1 MESFEL
7 DCGGRCRESF
17 ETDEFYETIQAPK
30 FHDFTAPEEE
40 PIIDPEAWFNGTNPG
55 VIKKVVAAAAAT
67 EVVSSGLQNPKFRK
81 GVDSKTADVHSSLPG
96 SLHQVPSKIHV
107 PEKGVSSAGGG
118 KIPKGSVTVSMSP
131 LMTKSL
137 RNGNN
142 VHSNPSS
149 QPIVVE
155 KLTEALKS
163 MSMATPW
170 QPSENDDPNPA
181 TGISRNSPAVTPS
194 KPGKHSRI
202 KPPAV
207 LSEALVVSCTTNLK
221 NAETTLPSSGPQTTN
236 PVHKETVVLS
246 YGLAGGASNIMEHGD
261 LKACNT
267 VLSSKKDTP
276 GKDAG
281 IAAAKPLKSTLGEAR
296 SSPATFHHS
305 ASQQPSTTPVPAAI
319 CKTPVKEPAPK
330 VLEACSEH
338 VKVAACN
345 EVTASPY
352 SGHHCRSSRCA
363 ANDPN
368 YNSPASIP
376 RKKYLMARQGVPG
389 SRMLFRFDRTKED
402 QEAGKVQNDL
412 QQKGDPSDICN
423 MSEVKVLMDNN
434 PEEVVDVTTDL
445 FSDKNDTAVQDSL
458 DKQHPAEQQEVS
470 EESIRSQSA
479 QLVRGFQ
486 ESCNPTDIQHLVG
499 QEERILKDNDPEEV
513 VAVAADLFF
522 DEKVMVVQESL
533 DKQHAVVVQEEIA
546 DESIMLQSAPL
557 VQGSQES
564 CNPTDIQHVVG
575 QQEERERLL
584 FEQLV
589 QELQESCNPEVKT
602 DLHNGDGHVDSG
614 EACSGEEG
622 TCNPEVKTEALVPE
636 SETLFGESVKYAP
649 SAPEGP
655 QYFEDMSTI
664 PSPEGT
670 EKGGLM
676 SQEGEAEQ
684 QQPTMSFLSHSGR
697 KRKSQELGD
706 EVGSKKAD
714 DSLQMSS
721 HHRKTHRK
729 EGLCACTTKLQKK
742 TTNPQPFRLRTQE
755 RGALKE
761 LEFNKKVEEFL
772 AAREGFHSAFQGL
785 AVLGTQVD
793 GKPLRQGINDPSSQ
807 PNHLVFGANLADSAE
822 QQVQEKQDP
831 AKRHKQTMIHA
842 QKMPAFDHPFKP
854 HRSTKKLTV
863 PQEFKFHAIN
873 GTRTCTQHSR

>member
-17 ETDEFYETIQAPK
+17 ETDEFYETLQAPK
-30 FHDFTAPEEE
+30 FHDFTVPEEE
-40 PIIDPEAWFNGTNPG
+40 PAIDPEAWFNGTNPG
-55 VIKKVVAAAAAT
+55 VIKKVVAAAGAT
-67 EVVSSGLQNPKFRK
+67 EVVSSGLQNPKFHK

-96 SLHQVPSKIHV
+96 SLHQVPSKIPA
-107 PEKGVSSAGGG
+107 PEKGVSTAGGG
-118 KIPKGSVTVSMSP
+118 KIPKGSVTVSVSP

-163 MSMATPW
+163 MLMATPW

-181 TGISRNSPAVTPS
+181 TGNSRNSPAVTPS

-221 NAETTLPSSGPQTTN
+221 NAETTLPSSGPQITI

-246 YGLAGGASNIMEHGD
+246 DGLADGASNILEHGN
-261 LKACNT
+261 LKACDT

-276 GKDAG
+276 GKGAG
-281 IAAAKPLKSTLGEAR
+281 IAAAKPLKSKLGEAR

-305 ASQQPSTTPVPAAI
+305 TSQQPSTTAVPAAI
-319 CKTPVKEPAPK
+319 CKTPVKEPTPK
-330 VLEACSEH
+330 VSEACSEH

-345 EVTASPY
+345 AVTASPY

-389 SRMLFRFDRTKED
+389 SRMLFHFDRTKED

-445 FSDKNDTAVQDSL
+445 FVDKKDTAV
-458 DKQHPAEQQEVS
+458 QQEVS

-479 QLVRGFQ
+479 QLGQGFP
-486 ESCNPTDIQHLVG
+486 ESCNPTDIQHLEG
-499 QEERILKDNDPEEV
+499 HEERILKDNDPEEV

-533 DKQHAVVVQEEIA
+533 DKQHAVVVQEENA
-546 DESIMLQSAPL
+546 DESIMLQSALL

-564 CNPTDIQHVVG
+564 CNPTDIQHLVG

-602 DLHNGDGHVDSG
+602 DFHSGDGHIDSG
-614 EACSGEEG
+614 EACSGEDG
-622 TCNPEVKTEALVPE
+622 TCNPEVETKALVPE
-636 SETLFGESVKYAP
+636 SETLFGESIKYAP

-655 QYFEDMSTI
+655 QYFEDLSTI

-684 QQPTMSFLSHSGR
+684 QQPTMSLVSQSGR

-721 HHRKTHRK
+721 HHSKTHRK
-729 EGLCACTTKLQKK
+729 EALCACTTYLQKK
-742 TTNPQPFRLRTQE
+742 TTNPRPFRLRTQE

-761 LEFNKKVEEFL
+761 LEFNKKVEEYL

-785 AVLGTQVD
+785 AVLGTWVE
-793 GKPLRQGINDPSSQ
+793 GKPLQQGINDPSSQ
-807 PNHLVFGANLADSAE
+807 PNHLVFGANQADFAE

-831 AKRHKQTMIHA
+831 AKRHKQILIHT

-873 GTRTCTQHSR
+873 GTRTCTLHSR

>member
-30 FHDFTAPEEE
+30 FHDFTVPEEE
-40 PIIDPEAWFNGTNPG
+40 PAIDPEAWFNGTNPG
-55 VIKKVVAAAAAT
+55 VIKKVVAAAGAT
-67 EVVSSGLQNPKFRK
+67 EVVSSGLQNPKFHK

-96 SLHQVPSKIHV
+96 SLHQVPSKIPA
-107 PEKGVSSAGGG
+107 PEKGVSTAGGG
-118 KIPKGSVTVSMSP
+118 KIPKGSVTVSVSP

-181 TGISRNSPAVTPS
+181 TGNSRNSPAVTPS

-202 KPPAV
+202 KSPAV
-207 LSEALVVSCTTNLK
+207 LSEALVGSCTTNLK
-221 NAETTLPSSGPQTTN
+221 NAETTLPSSGPQITTS
-236 PVHKETVVLS
+236 VHKETVVLS
-246 YGLAGGASNIMEHGD
+246 NGLADGASNILEHGN
-261 LKACNT
+261 LKACDT

-276 GKDAG
+276 GKGAG
-281 IAAAKPLKSTLGEAR
+281 IAAAKPLKSKLGEAR

-305 ASQQPSTTPVPAAI
+305 TSQQPSTTAVPAAI

-330 VLEACSEH
+330 VSEACSEH

-345 EVTASPY
+345 AVTASPY

-389 SRMLFRFDRTKED
+389 SRMLFHFDRTKED
-402 QEAGKVQNDL
+402 QEVGKVQNDL

-423 MSEVKVLMDNN
+423 MSEAKVLTDND

-445 FSDKNDTAVQDSL
+445 FVDKKDTAVQESL
-458 DKQHPAEQQEVS
+458 DKQHPAVQQEVS

-479 QLVRGFQ
+479 QLGQGFP
-486 ESCNPTDIQHLVG
+486 ESCNPTDIQHLEWH
-499 QEERILKDNDPEEV
+499 EERILKDNDPEEV

-546 DESIMLQSAPL
+546 DESIMSQSAPL

-564 CNPTDIQHVVG
+564 CNPTDIQHLVG
-575 QQEERERLL
+575 QLEERERPL
-584 FEQLV
+584 FEHLV

-602 DLHNGDGHVDSG
+602 DFHGGDGHIDSG
-614 EACSGEEG
+614 EACSGEDG
-622 TCNPEVKTEALVPE
+622 TCNPEVETKALVPE
-636 SETLFGESVKYAP
+636 SETLFGESIKYAP

-655 QYFEDMSTI
+655 QYFEDLSTI

-684 QQPTMSFLSHSGR
+684 QQPTMSFLSQSGR

-721 HHRKTHRK
+721 HHSKTHRK
-729 EGLCACTTKLQKK
+729 EALCACTTYLQKR
-742 TTNPQPFRLRTQE
+742 TTNPRPFRLRTQE

-761 LEFNKKVEEFL
+761 LEFNKKVEEYL

-785 AVLGTQVD
+785 AVLGTRVE
-793 GKPLRQGINDPSSQ
+793 GKPLQQGINDPSSQ
-807 PNHLVFGANLADSAE
+807 PNHLVFGANQADFAE

-831 AKRHKQTMIHA
+831 AKRHKQILIHA

-873 GTRTCTQHSR
+873 GTRTCTLHSR

>member
-17 ETDEFYETIQAPK
+17 ETDEFYETLQAPK
-30 FHDFTAPEEE
+30 FHDFTVPEEE
-40 PIIDPEAWFNGTNPG
+40 PAIDPEAWFNGTNPG
-55 VIKKVVAAAAAT
+55 VIKKVVAAAGAT
-67 EVVSSGLQNPKFRK
+67 EVVSSGLQNPKFHK

-96 SLHQVPSKIHV
+96 SLHQVPSKIPA
-107 PEKGVSSAGGG
+107 PEKGVSTAGGG
-118 KIPKGSVTVSMSP
+118 KIPKGSVTVSVSP

-181 TGISRNSPAVTPS
+181 TGNSRNSPAVTPS

-221 NAETTLPSSGPQTTN
+221 NAETTLPSSGPQITI

-246 YGLAGGASNIMEHGD
+246 DGLADGASNILEHGN
-261 LKACNT
+261 LKACDT

-276 GKDAG
+276 GKGAG
-281 IAAAKPLKSTLGEAR
+281 IAAAKPLKSKLGEAR

-305 ASQQPSTTPVPAAI
+305 TSQQPSTTAVPAAI
-319 CKTPVKEPAPK
+319 CKTPVKEPTPK
-330 VLEACSEH
+330 VSEACSEH

-345 EVTASPY
+345 AVTASPY

-389 SRMLFRFDRTKED
+389 SRMLFHFDRTKED

-423 MSEVKVLMDNN
+423 MSEVKVLTDNN

-445 FSDKNDTAVQDSL
+445 FVDKKDTAV
-458 DKQHPAEQQEVS
+458 QQEVS

-479 QLVRGFQ
+479 QLGQGFP
-486 ESCNPTDIQHLVG
+486 ESCNPTDIQHLEG
-499 QEERILKDNDPEEV
+499 HEERILKDNDPEEV

-546 DESIMLQSAPL
+546 DESIMLQSALL

-564 CNPTDIQHVVG
+564 CNPTDIQHLVG

-602 DLHNGDGHVDSG
+602 DFHSGDGHIDSG
-614 EACSGEEG
+614 EACSGEDG
-622 TCNPEVKTEALVPE
+622 TCNPEVETKALVPE
-636 SETLFGESVKYAP
+636 SETLFGESIKYAP

-655 QYFEDMSTI
+655 QYFEDLSTI

-684 QQPTMSFLSHSGR
+684 QQPTMSLVSQSGR

-721 HHRKTHRK
+721 HHSKTHRK
-729 EGLCACTTKLQKK
+729 EALCACTTYLQKK
-742 TTNPQPFRLRTQE
+742 TTNPRPFRLRTQE

-761 LEFNKKVEEFL
+761 LEFNKKVEEYL

-785 AVLGTQVD
+785 AVLGTRVE
-793 GKPLRQGINDPSSQ
+793 GKPLQQGINDPSSQ
-807 PNHLVFGANLADSAE
+807 PNHLVFGANQADFAE

-831 AKRHKQTMIHA
+831 AKRHKQILIHT

-873 GTRTCTQHSR
+873 GTRTCTLHSR

>member
-30 FHDFTAPEEE
+30 FHDFTVPEEE
-40 PIIDPEAWFNGTNPG
+40 PAIDPEAWFNGTNPG
-55 VIKKVVAAAAAT
+55 VIKKVVAAAGAT
-67 EVVSSGLQNPKFRK
+67 EVVSSGLQNPKFHK

-96 SLHQVPSKIHV
+96 SLHQVPSKIPA
-107 PEKGVSSAGGG
+107 PEKGVSTAGGG
-118 KIPKGSVTVSMSP
+118 KIPKGSVTVSVSP

-181 TGISRNSPAVTPS
+181 TGNSRNSPAVTPS

-202 KPPAV
+202 KSPAV
-207 LSEALVVSCTTNLK
+207 LSEALVGSCTTNLK
-221 NAETTLPSSGPQTTN
+221 NAETTLPSSGPQITTS
-236 PVHKETVVLS
+236 VHKETVVLS
-246 YGLAGGASNIMEHGD
+246 NGLADGASNILEHGN
-261 LKACNT
+261 LKACDT

-276 GKDAG
+276 GKGAG
-281 IAAAKPLKSTLGEAR
+281 IAAAKPLKSKLGEAR

-305 ASQQPSTTPVPAAI
+305 TSQQPSTTAVPAAI

-330 VLEACSEH
+330 VSEACSEH

-345 EVTASPY
+345 AVTASPY

-389 SRMLFRFDRTKED
+389 SRMLFHFDRTKED
-402 QEAGKVQNDL
+402 QEVGKVQNDL

-423 MSEVKVLMDNN
+423 MSEAKVLTDND

-445 FSDKNDTAVQDSL
+445 FVDKKDTAVQESL
-458 DKQHPAEQQEVS
+458 DKQHPAVQQEVS

-479 QLVRGFQ
+479 QLGQGFP
-486 ESCNPTDIQHLVG
+486 ESCNPTDIQHLEWH
-499 QEERILKDNDPEEV
+499 EERILKDNDPEEV

-522 DEKVMVVQESL
+522 DEK
-533 DKQHAVVVQEEIA
+533 
-546 DESIMLQSAPL
+546 
-557 VQGSQES
+557 GSQES
-564 CNPTDIQHVVG
+564 CNPTDIQHLVG
-575 QQEERERLL
+575 QLEERERPL
-584 FEQLV
+584 FEHLV

-602 DLHNGDGHVDSG
+602 DFHGGDGHIDSG
-614 EACSGEEG
+614 EACSGEDG
-622 TCNPEVKTEALVPE
+622 TCNPEVETKALVPE
-636 SETLFGESVKYAP
+636 SETLFGESIKYAP

-655 QYFEDMSTI
+655 QYFEDLSTI

-684 QQPTMSFLSHSGR
+684 QQPTMSFLSQSGR

-721 HHRKTHRK
+721 HHSKTHRK
-729 EGLCACTTKLQKK
+729 EALCACTTYLQKR
-742 TTNPQPFRLRTQE
+742 TTNPRPFRLRTQE

-761 LEFNKKVEEFL
+761 LEFNKKVEEYL

-785 AVLGTQVD
+785 AVLGTRVE
-793 GKPLRQGINDPSSQ
+793 GKPLQQGINDPSSQ
-807 PNHLVFGANLADSAE
+807 PNHLVFGANQADFAE

-831 AKRHKQTMIHA
+831 AKRHKQILIHA

-873 GTRTCTQHSR
+873 GTRTCTLHSR

>member
-1 MESFEL
+1 
-7 DCGGRCRESF
+7 
-17 ETDEFYETIQAPK
+17 
-30 FHDFTAPEEE
+30 
-40 PIIDPEAWFNGTNPG
+40 
-55 VIKKVVAAAAAT
+55 
-67 EVVSSGLQNPKFRK
+67 
-81 GVDSKTADVHSSLPG
+81 
-96 SLHQVPSKIHV
+96 
-107 PEKGVSSAGGG
+107 
-118 KIPKGSVTVSMSP
+118 
-131 LMTKSL
+131 MTKSL

-221 NAETTLPSSGPQTTN
+221 NAETTLPSSGPRTRT

-246 YGLAGGASNIMEHGD
+246 YGLAGGSSNVLEHGD

-267 VLSSKKDTP
+267 SLSSKKDIP

-330 VLEACSEH
+330 VSEACSEH

-345 EVTASPY
+345 EVIASPY

-389 SRMLFRFDRTKED
+389 SRMLFRSDRTKED
-402 QEAGKVQNDL
+402 QEVGKVQNDL
-412 QQKGDPSDICN
+412 QQKGGPSDICN
-423 MSEVKVLMDNN
+423 MSEAKVLTNNN

-445 FSDKNDTAVQDSL
+445 FFDKKDTAVQESL
-458 DKQHPAEQQEVS
+458 DKQHPAVQQEVS
-470 EESIRSQSA
+470 EESTRSQSA
-479 QLVRGFQ
+479 QLVQGFQ
-486 ESCNPTDIQHLVG
+486 ESCNRTDIQHLVG

-522 DEKVMVVQESL
+522 DEKVMVVQVSL

-575 QQEERERLL
+575 QQEERERPL
-584 FEQLV
+584 FEHLF
-589 QELQESCNPEVKT
+589 QEWQESCNPEVKT
-602 DLHNGDGHVDSG
+602 DLQNGDGHGDSG
-614 EACSGEEG
+614 EACSCEEG
-622 TCNPEVKTEALVPE
+622 TCNPEVETEALVPE
-636 SETLFGESVKYAP
+636 SEALFGESVKYAP

-664 PSPEGT
+664 PSPEGIG
-670 EKGGLM
+670 KGGLM

-684 QQPTMSFLSHSGR
+684 QQQPTMSFLSQSGR
-697 KRKSQELGD
+697 KR
-706 EVGSKKAD
+706 
-714 DSLQMSS
+714 
-721 HHRKTHRK
+721 
-729 EGLCACTTKLQKK
+729 
-742 TTNPQPFRLRTQE
+742 
-755 RGALKE
+755 
-761 LEFNKKVEEFL
+761 
-772 AAREGFHSAFQGL
+772 
-785 AVLGTQVD
+785 
-793 GKPLRQGINDPSSQ
+793 
-807 PNHLVFGANLADSAE
+807 
-822 QQVQEKQDP
+822 
-831 AKRHKQTMIHA
+831 
-842 QKMPAFDHPFKP
+842 
-854 HRSTKKLTV
+854 
-863 PQEFKFHAIN
+863 
-873 GTRTCTQHSR
+873 

>member
-1 MESFEL
+1 
-7 DCGGRCRESF
+7 
-17 ETDEFYETIQAPK
+17 
-30 FHDFTAPEEE
+30 
-40 PIIDPEAWFNGTNPG
+40 
-55 VIKKVVAAAAAT
+55 
-67 EVVSSGLQNPKFRK
+67 
-81 GVDSKTADVHSSLPG
+81 
-96 SLHQVPSKIHV
+96 
-107 PEKGVSSAGGG
+107 
-118 KIPKGSVTVSMSP
+118 
-131 LMTKSL
+131 MTKSL

-170 QPSENDDPNPA
+170 HPSENDDPNPA

-194 KPGKHSRI
+194 KPGKPSRI

-221 NAETTLPSSGPQTTN
+221 NTETTLPSSGPQTTT

-246 YGLAGGASNIMEHGD
+246 YGLADGASNILEHGD
-261 LKACNT
+261 LKACDT
-267 VLSSKKDTP
+267 VMSSRKDTP

-281 IAAAKPLKSTLGEAR
+281 IATAKPLKSMLGEAR
-296 SSPATFHHS
+296 SSQATFHHS
-305 ASQQPSTTPVPAAI
+305 ASQQPSTTPVAAAI

-345 EVTASPY
+345 EVSASPY

-389 SRMLFRFDRTKED
+389 SRMLFRLDRTKED

-412 QQKGDPSDICN
+412 QQKGDPSDIHN

-434 PEEVVDVTTDL
+434 PEEVVDVTTEL
-445 FSDKNDTAVQDSL
+445 FSDKDTAVQESL
-458 DKQHPAEQQEVS
+458 DKQHPAVQQEVS

-479 QLVRGFQ
+479 QLVQGFQ
-486 ESCNPTDIQHLVG
+486 ESCNPTDIQHLLG

-564 CNPTDIQHVVG
+564 CNSTDIQHVVG
-575 QQEERERLL
+575 QQEEREMPL
-584 FEQLV
+584 FEHLV
-589 QELQESCNPEVKT
+589 QELQDSCNPEVKT
-602 DLHNGDGHVDSG
+602 ELHNWDGHIDLG

-664 PSPEGT
+664 QCPEGT

-676 SQEGEAEQ
+676 SEEGEAEQ
-684 QQPTMSFLSHSGR
+684 QQPTMSFLSQSGR
-697 KRKSQELGD
+697 KR
-706 EVGSKKAD
+706 
-714 DSLQMSS
+714 
-721 HHRKTHRK
+721 
-729 EGLCACTTKLQKK
+729 
-742 TTNPQPFRLRTQE
+742 
-755 RGALKE
+755 
-761 LEFNKKVEEFL
+761 
-772 AAREGFHSAFQGL
+772 
-785 AVLGTQVD
+785 
-793 GKPLRQGINDPSSQ
+793 
-807 PNHLVFGANLADSAE
+807 
-822 QQVQEKQDP
+822 
-831 AKRHKQTMIHA
+831 
-842 QKMPAFDHPFKP
+842 
-854 HRSTKKLTV
+854 
-863 PQEFKFHAIN
+863 
-873 GTRTCTQHSR
+873 

>member
-1 MESFEL
+1 
-7 DCGGRCRESF
+7 
-17 ETDEFYETIQAPK
+17 
-30 FHDFTAPEEE
+30 
-40 PIIDPEAWFNGTNPG
+40 
-55 VIKKVVAAAAAT
+55 
-67 EVVSSGLQNPKFRK
+67 
-81 GVDSKTADVHSSLPG
+81 
-96 SLHQVPSKIHV
+96 
-107 PEKGVSSAGGG
+107 
-118 KIPKGSVTVSMSP
+118 
-131 LMTKSL
+131 MTKSL

-181 TGISRNSPAVTPS
+181 TGNSRNSPAVTPS

-202 KPPAV
+202 KSPAV
-207 LSEALVVSCTTNLK
+207 LSEALVGSCTTNLK
-221 NAETTLPSSGPQTTN
+221 NAETTLPSSGPQITTS
-236 PVHKETVVLS
+236 VHKETVVLS
-246 YGLAGGASNIMEHGD
+246 NGLADGASNILEHGN
-261 LKACNT
+261 LKACDT

-276 GKDAG
+276 GKGAG
-281 IAAAKPLKSTLGEAR
+281 IAAAKPLKSKLGEAR

-305 ASQQPSTTPVPAAI
+305 TSQQPSTTAVPAAI

-330 VLEACSEH
+330 VSEACSEH

-345 EVTASPY
+345 AVTASPY

-389 SRMLFRFDRTKED
+389 SRMLFHFDRTKED
-402 QEAGKVQNDL
+402 QEVGKVQNDL

-423 MSEVKVLMDNN
+423 MSEAKVLTDND

-445 FSDKNDTAVQDSL
+445 FVDKKDTAVQESL
-458 DKQHPAEQQEVS
+458 DKQHPAVQQEVS

-479 QLVRGFQ
+479 QLGQGFP
-486 ESCNPTDIQHLVG
+486 ESCNPTDIQHLEWH
-499 QEERILKDNDPEEV
+499 EERILKDNDPEEV

-546 DESIMLQSAPL
+546 DESIMSQSAPL

-564 CNPTDIQHVVG
+564 CNPTDIQHLVG
-575 QQEERERLL
+575 QLEERERPL
-584 FEQLV
+584 FEHLV

-602 DLHNGDGHVDSG
+602 DFHGGDGHIDSG
-614 EACSGEEG
+614 EACSGEDG
-622 TCNPEVKTEALVPE
+622 TCNPEVETKALVPE
-636 SETLFGESVKYAP
+636 SETLFGESIKYAP

-655 QYFEDMSTI
+655 QYFEDLSTI

-684 QQPTMSFLSHSGR
+684 QQPTMSFLSQSGR
-697 KRKSQELGD
+697 KR
-706 EVGSKKAD
+706 
-714 DSLQMSS
+714 
-721 HHRKTHRK
+721 
-729 EGLCACTTKLQKK
+729 
-742 TTNPQPFRLRTQE
+742 
-755 RGALKE
+755 
-761 LEFNKKVEEFL
+761 
-772 AAREGFHSAFQGL
+772 
-785 AVLGTQVD
+785 
-793 GKPLRQGINDPSSQ
+793 
-807 PNHLVFGANLADSAE
+807 
-822 QQVQEKQDP
+822 
-831 AKRHKQTMIHA
+831 
-842 QKMPAFDHPFKP
+842 
-854 HRSTKKLTV
+854 
-863 PQEFKFHAIN
+863 
-873 GTRTCTQHSR
+873 

>member
-30 FHDFTAPEEE
+30 FHDFTVPEEE
-40 PIIDPEAWFNGTNPG
+40 PAIDPEAWFNGTNPG
-55 VIKKVVAAAAAT
+55 VIKKVVAAAGAT
-67 EVVSSGLQNPKFRK
+67 EVVSSGLQNPKFHK

-96 SLHQVPSKIHV
+96 SLHQVPSKIPA
-107 PEKGVSSAGGG
+107 PEKGVSTAGGG
-118 KIPKGSVTVSMSP
+118 KIPKGSVTVSVSP
-131 LMTKSL
+131 LITKSL

-155 KLTEALKS
+155 KLAEALKS

-181 TGISRNSPAVTPS
+181 TGNSRNSPAVTPS

-221 NAETTLPSSGPQTTN
+221 NAETTLPSSGPQITT

-246 YGLAGGASNIMEHGD
+246 DGLADGASNILEHGN
-261 LKACNT
+261 LKACDT

-276 GKDAG
+276 GKGAG
-281 IAAAKPLKSTLGEAR
+281 IAAAKPLKSKLGEAR

-305 ASQQPSTTPVPAAI
+305 TSQQPSTTAVPAAI

-330 VLEACSEH
+330 VSEACSEH
-338 VKVAACN
+338 VKVAACSA
-345 EVTASPY
+345 VTASPY

-389 SRMLFRFDRTKED
+389 SRMLFHFDRIKED

-423 MSEVKVLMDNN
+423 MSEVKVLTDNN

-445 FSDKNDTAVQDSL
+445 FVDKKDTAVQESL
-458 DKQHPAEQQEVS
+458 DKQHPAVQQEVS

-479 QLVRGFQ
+479 QLGQGFP
-486 ESCNPTDIQHLVG
+486 ESCNPTDIQHLEG
-499 QEERILKDNDPEEV
+499 HEERILKDNDPEEV

-546 DESIMLQSAPL
+546 DESIMSQSAPL

-564 CNPTDIQHVVG
+564 CNPTDIQHLVG

-584 FEQLV
+584 FEHLF

-602 DLHNGDGHVDSG
+602 GFHGGDGHIDSG
-614 EACSGEEG
+614 DACSGEDR
-622 TCNPEVKTEALVPE
+622 TCNPEVETKALVPE
-636 SETLFGESVKYAP
+636 SETLFGENIKYAP

-655 QYFEDMSTI
+655 QYFEDLSTI

-676 SQEGEAEQ
+676 NQEGEAEQ
-684 QQPTMSFLSHSGR
+684 QQPTMSFLYQSGR

-721 HHRKTHRK
+721 HHSKTHRK
-729 EGLCACTTKLQKK
+729 EALCACTTYLQKK
-742 TTNPQPFRLRTQE
+742 TTNPRPFRLRTQE

-761 LEFNKKVEEFL
+761 LEFNKKVEEYL

-785 AVLGTQVD
+785 AVLGTRVE
-793 GKPLRQGINDPSSQ
+793 GKPLQQGINDPSSQ
-807 PNHLVFGANLADSAE
+807 PNHLVFGANQADFAE

-831 AKRHKQTMIHA
+831 AKRHKQILHT

-863 PQEFKFHAIN
+863 PHEFKFHAIN
-873 GTRTCTQHSR
+873 GTRTCTLHSR